1 MAPTINQT
9 TISKTEGTYQNII
22 DASVTQKL
30 KPSQKVSEKILSDM
44 FGIGRTEARN
54 LIERLLA
61 QQFLVTLSA
70 RVTQVAPLTLL
81 EIKQNFTL
89 RKILL
94 TELVAISEGNTDI
107 KKLQALNKKIGKL
120 LPIKDDQSALLLL
133 KANKKLNL
141 AFTYSTRYPLM
152 YDWTQ
157 QLENTAMRIYWL
169 YVKTTRNF
177 PYSSGLQDALSDTIK
192 NGDTKKIRQLSLEI
206 IVQAEERILDAIFS
220 NEQFYTQDLLV

>member
-1 MAPTINQT
+1 
-9 TISKTEGTYQNII
+9 
-22 DASVTQKL
+22 
-30 KPSQKVSEKILSDM
+30 
-44 FGIGRTEARN
+44 
-54 LIERLLA
+54 
-61 QQFLVTLSA
+61 
-70 RVTQVAPLTLL
+70 VTQVAPLTLL

-94 TELVAISEGNTDI
+94 TELVAMSEGNTDI
-107 KKLQALNKKIGKL
+107 KKLQALNKKIEKL
-120 LPIKDDQSALLLL
+120 LPIKDDQSALQLL

-141 AFTYSTRYPLM
+141 AFTYSTKYPLM
-152 YDWTQ
+152 YDWAQ

-177 PYSSGLQDALSDTIK
+177 PYSSTQQDALIDTIK

>member
-9 TISKTEGTYQNII
+9 TILKTESTYQNII
-22 DASVTQKL
+22 DAIVTQKL

-61 QQFLVTLSA
+61 QQFLVTLSP

-94 TELVAISEGNTDI
+94 TELVAMSEGNTDI
-107 KKLQALNKKIGKL
+107 KKLQALNKKIEKL
-120 LPIKDDQSALLLL
+120 LPIKDDQSALQLL

-141 AFTYSTRYPLM
+141 AFTYSTKYPLM
-152 YDWTQ
+152 YDWAQ

-169 YVKTTRNF
+169 HVKTTRNF
-177 PYSSGLQDALSDTIK
+177 PYSSKQQDALIDTIR